1 MHLRYIIFDFDG
13 TICDSYPAIDFSL
26 EQTFLKYN
34 LRIPAIDI
42 RRQIIG
48 SGKGIG
54 DSIQLLNR
62 EAAPISGDQIANM
75 TLTYR
80 EIYANE
86 GYNYAKLF
94 PGALNL
100 FSRLHDHGIIIIIA
114 SNKGLE
120 AVKSTLDLYGLNK
133 FTSDIIAD
141 GVFTKEKTRMKP
153 DPMIFEEYIKPKYPA
168 INSEN
173 GMIVGDTDV
182 DIRFAKNC
190 DLISCWAAYGYGNT
204 EACIKAEPHFRI
216 NSLSELSL
224 LLFPQPTR

>member
-13 TICDSYPAIDFSL
+13 TICDSYPAIDYSL
-26 EQTFLKYN
+26 EQTFLKYKLTLPN
-34 LRIPAIDI
+34 VDI

-54 DSIQLLNR
+54 DSIRLLNR
-62 EAAPISGDQIANM
+62 EATPISWDKIEKM

-100 FSRLHDHGIIIIIA
+100 FSTLHDHGIIIIIA

-120 AVKSTLDLYGLNK
+120 AVQSTLDSHGLK
-133 FTSDIIAD
+133 QFTNDIIAD

-168 INSEN
+168 INCDN
-173 GMIVGDTDV
+173 GMMVGDTDI

-190 DLISCWAAYGYGNT
+190 NLISCWAAYGYGDT

-216 NSLSELSL
+216 NGLSELSL